1 MRISDWSADV
11 CSSDLAA
18 LRAAFVPVAERFA
31 LDWGLV
37 EAAAK
42 PRAII
47 AVSTGSHCLAD
58 LLHTRRSGAL
68 STEIAGVVGNHGR
81 LRARNERP
89 GIAFHHSPLPAAN
102 RADQEAATPA
112 GSADHPAQ

>member
-58 LLHTRRSGAL
+58 LLHRRRSGAL
-68 STEIAGVVGNHGR
+68 SIEIAGVVGNHGS
-81 LRARNERP
+81 LRALTEWHGLAFQDRKRP
-89 GIAFHHSPLPAAN
+89 RLNSSH
-102 RADQEAATPA
+102 
-112 GSADHPAQ
+112 

>member
-58 LLHTRRSGAL
+58 LLPRRRSGAL
-68 STEIAGVVGNHGR
+68 SIEIAGVVGDHGSP
-81 LRARNERP
+81 LAMTEWP
-89 GIAFHHSPLPAAN
+89 GIAFHHTPVHH
-102 RADQEAATPA
+102 ATPPEQQTHNTECKGA
-112 GSADHPAQ
+112 